1 MNQMMNVPDN
11 ELIARIREGDELA
24 EDVLATRYVQ
34 LVKKCARPYFLAGG
48 DHEDLIQ
55 EGMFGLLNA
64 IRHFDPDMGV
74 DFPVYA
80 EQCIRNR
87 LLTAIESASRFKHA
101 PLNDGISFEYLLS
114 EEPKTLQTHYDD
126 SFRRNTE
133 ETVLAKECEEELLV
147 HNAKQLSKFE
157 KEVLSLYLKGASY
170 KEIADRVKKPEKS
183 IDNAVQR
190 IRKKVARN

>member
-24 EDVLATRYVQ
+24 EDVLVTRYVQ

-74 DFPVYA
+74 VFPVYA

-101 PLNDGISFEYLLS
+101 PSVG
-114 EEPKTLQTHYDD
+114 
-126 SFRRNTE
+126 
-133 ETVLAKECEEELLV
+133 
-147 HNAKQLSKFE
+147 
-157 KEVLSLYLKGASY
+157 
-170 KEIADRVKKPEKS
+170 
-183 IDNAVQR
+183 
-190 IRKKVARN
+190 

>member
-74 DFPVYA
+74 VFPVYA

-157 KEVLSLYLKGASY
+157 KEVL
-170 KEIADRVKKPEKS
+170 
-183 IDNAVQR
+183 
-190 IRKKVARN
+190 